1 MKNELLRNL
10 IFIYGIVVCILMI
23 FIVKSQ
29 IQTHRTISIP
39 TVIIWLV
46 INVICIFGIL
56 YVSQKFDTKYVTINE
71 PEHTIEQQNITQT
84 KKLPPPTTPDEIRFD
99 RLRQELERDKK
110 GCYKEF

>member
-10 IFIYGIVVCILMI
+10 IFIYGISVCILMVL
-23 FIVKSQ
+23 IVTHQK
-29 IQTHRTISIP
+29 QTYRPISIA
-39 TVIIWLV
+39 TVIIWLI

-56 YVSQKFDTKYVTINE
+56 YVYQKFDTKYVTINE
-71 PEHTIEQQNITQT
+71 QNHTIEKQSITQT
-84 KKLPPPTTPDEIRFD
+84 VKHPPQTPDEIRFD

>member
-10 IFIYGIVVCILMI
+10 IFIYGIVVCILI
-23 FIVKSQ
+23 VFIVKRQ
-29 IQTHRTISIP
+29 VQAYRTISIP
-39 TVIIWLV
+39 TVITWLV

-56 YVSQKFDTKYVTINE
+56 YVSQKFDTKYVTVNE
-71 PEHTIEQQNITQT
+71 SEHTIEQQNMTKT
-84 KKLPPPTTPDEIRFD
+84 KKLPPPTTPDKIRFD

>member
-1 MKNELLRNL
+1 MKNELLKNL
-10 IFIYGIVVCILMI
+10 IFIYVIVVYILMV

-39 TVIIWLV
+39 TVVTWFV

-71 PEHTIEQQNITQT
+71 PEHTIKQQNMTQT
-84 KKLPPPTTPDEIRFD
+84 EKLPPPTTLDEIRFD
-99 RLRQELERDKK
+99 QLRQELERDKK

>member
-10 IFIYGIVVCILMI
+10 IFTYGISVCILMVL
-23 FIVKSQ
+23 IV
-29 IQTHRTISIP
+29 THQKETYRPIYIA

-46 INVICIFGIL
+46 INIVCIFSIL

-71 PEHTIEQQNITQT
+71 RKHTIEEQNMTQT
-84 KKLPPPTTPDEIRFD
+84 IKHPPQTPNEIRFD
-99 RLRQELERDKK
+99 RLRQELECDKK